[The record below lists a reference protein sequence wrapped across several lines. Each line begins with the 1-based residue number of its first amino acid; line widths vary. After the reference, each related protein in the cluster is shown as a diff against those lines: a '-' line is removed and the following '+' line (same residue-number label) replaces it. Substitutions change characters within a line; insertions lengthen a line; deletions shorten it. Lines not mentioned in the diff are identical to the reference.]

1 MSPVGIVKFVGCW
14 ACIIFAVVLLV
25 LAHGAAAPAVAI
37 LALLALAFAHAPTT
51 W

>member
-1 MSPVGIVKFVGCW
+1 MNPLRIIKFIGCW

-25 LAHGAAAPAVAI
+25 LAHGAAAPAVGI
-37 LALLALAFAHAPTT
+37 LALLALAFAHAPDA